1 MNYWLLLIPL
11 LSALAG
17 WFTIRLATWFLFN
30 PSTPIRFFGF
40 RLQGIFP
47 RRQAVIAAKAADWV
61 AMELSTSNME
71 EKVMDPGNFARIK
84 PLVEAHMDDFLRN
97 RLKDEMPMIGM
108 FIGDKTIDSLKQIFI
123 KEIETLFPRV
133 MSEYSSGLDIRK
145 MVEQKILAIH
155 PNKMKTSVY
164 SRLRKEFRL
173 ASAFGALIGFVA
185 GILELILVIC
195 LN

>member
-17 WFTIRLATWFLFN
+17 WFTIRLATWLLFS
-30 PSTPIRFFGF
+30 PAVPVLG
-40 RLQGIFP
+40 LQGIFP
-47 RRQAVIAAKAADWV
+47 RRQAVIASKAGDWI
-61 AMELSTSNME
+61 MEELSNQGMK
-71 EKVMDPGNFARIK
+71 EKMMAPGNFARIK

-108 FIGDKTIDSLKQIFI
+108 FIGDKTIDQLKQIFI
-123 KEIETLFPRV
+123 KEIETLFPQV
-133 MSEYSSGLDIRK
+133 MSEYTPGEMDVRK
-145 MVEQKILAIH
+145 MVEQKILGISA
-155 PNKMKTSVY
+155 NKMKTALY

-173 ASAFGALIGFVA
+173 ASVFGALMGVVV
-185 GILELILVIC
+185 GILELILVIF